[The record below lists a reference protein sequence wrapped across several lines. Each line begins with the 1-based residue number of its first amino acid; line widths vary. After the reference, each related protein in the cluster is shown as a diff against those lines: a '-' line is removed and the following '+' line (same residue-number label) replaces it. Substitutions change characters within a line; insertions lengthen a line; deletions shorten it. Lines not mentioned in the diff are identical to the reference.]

1 MKVID
6 ILNKSDKAVFSFE
19 LVPPLKGGDINKIYE
34 AIEPLI
40 ALAPPFINIT
50 FHRDEVVYREYPD
63 GTIKKVTV
71 TKRPGSV
78 ALAAA
83 IMRRYNVDM
92 VPHIVCGG
100 ATRHKIENE
109 LIDLN
114 FLDIENVMALRGDPI
129 PGERFFTPEED
140 GHQYSCELVEQIT
153 RMNHGQYLD
162 DTLTEAVPTNFCIG
176 VAGYPE
182 KHYEAPNQ
190 ACDIENL
197 KKKVDAGANYI
208 VTQMFFDNSKF
219 FQFVDK
225 CRAQGINVP
234 IIFNS

>member
-50 FHRDEVVYREYPD
+50 FHRDELEYRELPD

-71 TKRPGSV
+71 TKRPGTV

-114 FLDIENVMALRGDPI
+114 FLDIENIMALRGDPI
-129 PGERFFTPEED
+129 PGQRFFSPEED
-140 GHQYSCELVEQIT
+140 GHKYSCELVEQIY

-162 DTLTEAVPTNFCIG
+162 DTLTDSVPTNFCIG

-182 KHYEAPNQ
+182 KH
-190 ACDIENL
+190 
-197 KKKVDAGANYI
+197 
-208 VTQMFFDNSKF
+208 
-219 FQFVDK
+219 
-225 CRAQGINVP
+225 
-234 IIFNS
+234 

>member
-50 FHRDEVVYREYPD
+50 FHRDELEYRELPD

-71 TKRPGSV
+71 TKHPGTV

-109 LIDLN
+109 
-114 FLDIENVMALRGDPI
+114 
-129 PGERFFTPEED
+129 
-140 GHQYSCELVEQIT
+140 
-153 RMNHGQYLD
+153 
-162 DTLTEAVPTNFCIG
+162 
-176 VAGYPE
+176 
-182 KHYEAPNQ
+182 
-190 ACDIENL
+190 
-197 KKKVDAGANYI
+197 
-208 VTQMFFDNSKF
+208 
-219 FQFVDK
+219 
-225 CRAQGINVP
+225 
-234 IIFNS
+234 

>member
-19 LVPPLKGGDINKIYE
+19 LVPPLRGGDINKIYE

-50 FHRDEVVYREYPD
+50 FHRDEVEYRELPD

-71 TKRPGSV
+71 TKRPGTV

-100 ATRHKIENE
+100 ATRHKIPRGGGGPPPPQNRERTHRLE
-109 LIDLN
+109 LSRYRKRDGTPGRPHPGTA
-114 FLDIENVMALRGDPI
+114 FLHPR
-129 PGERFFTPEED
+129 RRR
-140 GHQYSCELVEQIT
+140 S
-153 RMNHGQYLD
+153 
-162 DTLTEAVPTNFCIG
+162 
-176 VAGYPE
+176 
-182 KHYEAPNQ
+182 
-190 ACDIENL
+190 
-197 KKKVDAGANYI
+197 
-208 VTQMFFDNSKF
+208 
-219 FQFVDK
+219 
-225 CRAQGINVP
+225 
-234 IIFNS
+234 

>member
-6 ILNKSDKAVFSFE
+6 ILNNTDKAVFSFE

-129 PGERFFTPEED
+129 PGERFFTPEEG

-162 DTLTEAVPTNFCIG
+162 DTLTDAVPTNFCIG

-182 KHYEAPNQ
+182 NITRHPTKP
-190 ACDIENL
+190 
-197 KKKVDAGANYI
+197 
-208 VTQMFFDNSKF
+208 VTS
-219 FQFVDK
+219 
-225 CRAQGINVP
+225 RT
-234 IIFNS
+234 

>member
-1 MKVID
+1 M
-6 ILNKSDKAVFSFE
+6 LFRS
-19 LVPPLKGGDINKIYE
+19 
-34 AIEPLI
+34 EPLI

-162 DTLTEAVPTNFCIG
+162 DTLTEAVPTNFFG
-176 VAGYPE
+176 RGDSGY
-182 KHYEAPNQ
+182 
-190 ACDIENL
+190 
-197 KKKVDAGANYI
+197 
-208 VTQMFFDNSKF
+208 NSRSCC
-219 FQFVDK
+219 Q
-225 CRAQGINVP
+225 R
-234 IIFNS
+234 